1 MLSMSYKIR
10 YDMTKRNEA
19 IAILTGGGPAPGMN
33 TVVGSVAKTFL
44 QKGYS
49 VIGLHKGFTGL
60 FREAPATENI
70 TFLKADEIFNLAGS
84 FLRMSRFKPSDEDF
98 EKRFNWQF
106 FTENNIKLLVTIG
119 GDDTASTANRVAKFL
134 EEKRHPI
141 ANIHVPKTIDNDL
154 PLPDCAPTFGY
165 ESAKDKGAVIARAVY
180 VDARTSGNWFVMS
193 AMGRSAGHLAFGI
206 GEACHYPMIVIPEM
220 FDKTE
225 ITVEKIVNLVIS
237 SIIKR
242 KIMGMDY
249 GAAVISEGV
258 FHALSDEEIRKSG
271 IHFTYDEHG
280 HPELGKVSKAHIF
293 NEMIEMKLKEL
304 GLKVKSRPVEL
315 GYEIRCQTPIA
326 YDLTYCSEL
335 GIGVH
340 KLFAEGK
347 TGCMVYVD
355 SEGNVSPLYLKDL
368 QDPTTGK
375 IPPRLVD
382 INSDKFTSVV
392 ENILNAVTPAD
403 YEAAKQYVANPE
415 EYDFHKILNWK

>member
-1 MLSMSYKIR
+1 MK
-10 YDMTKRNEA
+10 EA

-44 QKGYS
+44 RQGYR
-49 VIGLHKGFTGL
+49 VIGLHEGYTGL
-60 FREAPATENI
+60 FNPSPRTVDIDYPM
-70 TFLKADEIFNLAGS
+70 ADGIFNQGGS
-84 FLRMSRFKPSDEDF
+84 FLQMSRFKPKDSDF
-98 EKRFNWQF
+98 ENNFNLKF
-106 FTENNIKLLVTIG
+106 FTDNNIKLLVTVG
-119 GDDTASTANRVAKFL
+119 GDDTASTANRIAKFL
-134 EEKRHPI
+134 
-141 ANIHVPKTIDNDL
+141 D
-154 PLPDCAPTFGY
+154 Y

-180 VDARTSGNWFVMS
+180 VDARTSGNWFVLA

-382 INSDKFTSVV
+382 IKSDKFTSVV
-392 ENILNAVTPAD
+392 ETILNAITPAD
-403 YEAAKQYVANPE
+403 YEAAKAYVPNPE